1 MCLLM
6 VGHLSSAVMLSLQN
20 VLCAQREPAGRK
32 SVDCRR
38 CLQASSWPDNRTT
51 CHQNLLLTKYSAVHS
66 VCTVTLN
73 EKLAAATL
81 HDSYFQ
87 ATWDVLHLGIDLPI
101 FNISKNNG
109 IQWCYWPSSCVYVMV
124 LVSCCNTEQRSP
136 SNDTSIVSEHSD
148 ESEVWGFFF
157 SVVGVQHWAACK
169 HFFSCLYWYK
179 TAPPWWIPIPEY
191 LDFSGEWLY
200 MLEISSHGCLGMHLT
215 AVCYMTVSSWE
226 AGFRHSV
233 SSSLF

>member
-66 VCTVTLN
+66 VCSVTLN

-81 HDSYFQ
+81 HDFTCY
-87 ATWDVLHLGIDLPI
+87 VLHLGIDLAI

-157 SVVGVQHWAACK
+157 SSLECSTGPHVNISFPVCIDTKMHLHDGFQYLSA
-169 HFFSCLYWYK
+169 
-179 TAPPWWIPIPEY
+179 WISVAN
-191 LDFSGEWLY
+191 DY

-215 AVCYMTVSSWE
+215 AICYMTVSSWE